1 MNENKEF
8 DMMDAFMALKE
19 LDDDSVATMIRP
31 KKTAT
36 SDRGR
41 SLHEGKS
48 YPISGAR
55 SAMEEAKN
63 FLNENDEVQLE
74 VIDPDADA
82 LEHVKDRID
91 YVGQM
96 ILRCNRCHANK
107 FIDMDKLVEDPD
119 SEGVYNKDDECP
131 NCKTSDT
138 GYEIIGQV
146 GKYEEEKPEAEATEA
161 EGTDEETEAKA
172 DNDEVDADELKFD
185 NDEAD
190 SEEEESSDAEAEPE
204 EGSDEVTEISDEEE
218 SEADMMETSSSED
231 EDGEDDS
238 ASLGDEV
245 DVDDELEVDD
255 EDEEDEVKESLNED
269 SAESI
274 IKEANMYN
282 EIIDYM
288 ANGDAQDEWERI
300 WNAEKSKIA
309 TYNSR
314 QINDLQEKF
323 EEIYEK
329 YHKDGLMAANDK
341 ILTMAHRM
349 DKQLGLSQI
358 ENHHMY
364 VEAVEVAANHTISE
378 VLNTVMDADK
388 IGRIVINNK
397 QDNAADETIYDGTYN
412 NLPLNLANAT
422 CTGFDVNN
430 RTLACNIDQ
439 DENHGRRCL
448 SDILGK
454 FGDGKS
460 DNIHLYDIASSD
472 EVFKGNRKDA
482 IAKYGNC
489 GFISIDTPAVIRLTI
504 CDPSLVKRCA
514 DGPCPADKKTAEES
528 LVENIIRENDL
539 SITRVSKV
547 NSNEYWIKESI
558 AEREDLDLIF
568 ETYVR
573 PCSNALVREFT
584 QVTGYKTAYDEA
596 FDAGYAAATRESLN
610 EGYTVKYGYGSKK
623 TEFDDLQAAIDH
635 INNGMKNRESDSFV
649 LYNDGKEMIWLD
661 YFRDRD
667 FNGYGYSI
675 ARQDD
680 KSVEFDKATGLKI
693 KVVIEDNPNERE
705 MIVKEAGRM
714 GYINQAPKLA
724 RFRYVLQSEKPSYID
739 FDEKVIYYNKQEQL
753 SKTVDSLVD
762 QIKTG
767 KSALDEIFG
776 IKKKP
781 KDLKRY
787 IVGVPVQEANKGLNH
802 DRLNYRII
810 EVLRNMS
817 DVPVMDVAP
826 YRGKYF
832 TFRPSCQISFVCP
845 ASKFEEV
852 KRRLPGSIDPMTVK
866 DWGCDEMR
874 LYEFQAIFRY
884 GTLGNYN
891 ESLTASEEEE
901 EVDENLGRVFRKI
914 FDKPASTDTQQAWE
928 DELNGEMGEI
938 SPRRRAE
945 LEKNFAQQRDW
956 EARHESETAS
966 VEDPEFAG
974 AMTEAFMSREQLIS
988 ELKALGKNY
997 FFDKYTDAQLFRM
1010 LEKARARKAT
1020 TATPAAPDVDLDAT
1034 IDTLV
1039 TDEEEAIDGYDKA
1052 RAEIKASNRADK
1064 DKIISQLD
1072 HIRSEE
1078 VEHIAELRAMAD
1090 EIDVSVLTCEMCGG
1104 QLNDGGTCPVCD
1116 DGEEDLGEAL
1126 NESVTWTCM
1135 FDGDEIGT
1143 VVADSYEE
1151 AIDEMQRTYPELNY
1165 SLYDG
1170 CFNVSP
1176 VDEEIVEDGSD
1187 IEDYDWADEDDVALD
1202 EPKYIDPEVMA
1213 QMVVDEMPR
1222 AIKEC
1227 GKSVK
1232 ALMAYFAS
1240 ILPEVDLGAVDHTQ
1254 LKSVINDYLANDGEV
1269 VEEFTSY
1276 KSRKELGEAITECR
1290 NNSTPYTVRRSIKEG
1305 YRYDLIINEA
1315 DDSDPKDIEIIDDED
1330 AEKLHTVKGKQKYS
1344 AENKEEIS
1352 KEDGEAVMDQ
1362 LADASSYTEFVK
1374 ILNKDKKSKSFLAYL
1389 KQHYK
1394 LDDEE
1399 LTVKQSG
1406 ANTSMIACRDLQ
1418 PTQQNISI
1426 KKSLEMIHKAPDW
1439 AEKIIKSPASAFND
1453 PTIVYDGKYII
1464 DGHHRWSKAY
1474 ALDTPDTKIKVINF
1488 PAISGVTWKDML
1500 KAVQLAIVLKN
1511 PNASLINEV
1520 ENDNMLGSSGAEVA
1534 AKYYEEKVTDKV
1546 VDAMKAAGYGD
1557 DVAAQCEHI
1566 KANVAVMIEGGVAKG
1581 AAARAV
1587 MPQTDK
1593 APGSVDL
1600 LKKAVIDMTEG
1611 VDLPVPADEA
1621 PVALTAAE
1629 KEFSA
1634 NVMRISKDIANAIS
1648 DVYGIDANPELI
1660 VADILQDLRLI
1671 RGDITPADLED
1682 TPINRLT
1689 AEMYASHEAFYD
1701 FMDQFVSALT
1711 GQELRST
1718 PETKFKRAVEMLSG
1732 PNFSTEA
1739 IRQGI
1744 ETTQFQRLVANGQ
1757 VPFLPSTATPLL
1769 GEEVEDGVEVPTEK
1783 FDADMNEYFNEAY
1796 DETVLYTT
1804 TGGSVNADGTI
1815 LLEGVI
1821 QTEDASSDIKFTL
1834 KPETALTESLEKESD
1849 RAAKLESMTY
1859 NVSNNLSEEVFKFK
1873 FSE

>member
-31 KKTAT
+31 KKAAT
-36 SDRGR
+36 SGRGR

-185 NDEAD
+185 NDEAG
-190 SEEEESSDAEAEPE
+190 SEEDESSDEEAETE
-204 EGSDEVTEISDEEE
+204 QGSDEVTEISDEEE

-255 EDEEDEVKESLNED
+255 EDEEDDVKESLNED

-568 ETYVR
+568 EAYVR
-573 PCSNALVREFT
+573 PCSNALVREFA

-596 FDAGYAAATRESLN
+596 FEAGYAAATRESLN

-635 INNGMKNRESDSFV
+635 INDGMKNRESDSFV

-724 RFRYVLQSEKPSYID
+724 RFRYVLQSDKPSYID
-739 FDEKVIYYNKQEQL
+739 FEEKVIYYNKQEQL

-767 KSALDEIFG
+767 KSAIDEIFG
-776 IKKKP
+776 FKKKP

-817 DVPVMDVAP
+817 DVPVMDVES

-845 ASKFEEV
+845 ASKFDEV
-852 KRRLPGSIDPMTVK
+852 KRRLPGSVDPLTVK
-866 DWGCDEMR
+866 DWGCDAMR
-874 LYEFQAIFRY
+874 FYEFAEIFRY

-891 ESLTASEEEE
+891 ESLTASEE

-914 FDKPASTDTQQAWE
+914 FDKPASTDTQQSWE

-938 SPRRRAE
+938 SSRRRAE

-966 VEDPEFAG
+966 VEEPELAG

-988 ELKALGKNY
+988 ELKSLGKNY

-1020 TATPAAPDVDLDAT
+1020 IATPAAPDVDLDAT

-1039 TDEEEAIDGYDKA
+1039 KDEEEAIDGYDKA

-1064 DKIISQLD
+1064 DKIISELD

-1090 EIDVSVLTCEMCGG
+1090 QIDVSVLTCESCGG

-1126 NESVTWTCM
+1126 NESATWTCV

-1151 AIDEMQRTYPELNY
+1151 AIEEMQHTYPELDY
-1165 SLYDG
+1165 TLYDG
-1170 CFNVSP
+1170 CFDVFPAN
-1176 VDEEIVEDGSD
+1176 EEIVEDGSD

-1254 LKSVINDYLANDGEV
+1254 LKAVINDYLANDGEV

-1315 DDSDPKDIEIIDDED
+1315 DDSDETISDDEIAD
-1330 AEKLHTVKGKQKYS
+1330 HEKKIKSYS
-1344 AENKEEIS
+1344 KDNKEEIS
-1352 KEDGEAVMDQ
+1352 KADGEEVIDK
-1362 LADASSYTEFVK
+1362 LSDASSYTEFVK
-1374 ILNKDKKSKSFLAYL
+1374 ILNKDRKSKAFLQYL
-1389 KQHYK
+1389 RQHYNPN
-1394 LDDEE
+1394 DDEIETVKSSGASNALVVCSE
-1399 LTVKQSG
+1399 LT
-1406 ANTSMIACRDLQ
+1406 
-1418 PTQQNISI
+1418 PTQQNISLD
-1426 KKSLEMIHKAPDW
+1426 KSLGMIKSGKSDW
-1439 AEKIIKSPASAFND
+1439 AVKIINNPATAFDD
-1453 PTIVYDGKYII
+1453 PTIIYAGKYII

-1474 ALDTPDTKIKVINF
+1474 ALVGPTAKIKVINF
-1488 PAISGVTWKDML
+1488 PEISGVTWKDML
-1500 KAVQLAIVLKN
+1500 KATQLAIVAKK
-1511 PNASLINEV
+1511 PEGDLIHKV
-1520 ENDNMLGSSGAEVA
+1520 DNDNMLADASGQA
-1534 AKYYEEKVTDKV
+1534 AADYYIENADDKV
-1546 VDAMKAAGYGD
+1546 VDAMKDKGFGD
-1557 DVAAQCEHI
+1557 DKEAQSEHVKKNVAAM
-1566 KANVAVMIEGGVAKG
+1566 ADGGVVSG
-1581 AAARAV
+1581 AAPRAV
-1587 MPQTDK
+1587 MPQTDT
-1593 APGSVDL
+1593 APGSVEL
-1600 LKKAVIDMTEG
+1600 LKKAVIDLTEG
-1611 VDLPVPADEA
+1611 DNLPVPADEA

-1689 AEMYASHEAFYD
+1689 AEMYASHEAFYE

-1732 PNFSTEA
+1732 PNFSTES
-1739 IRQGI
+1739 IRRGI
-1744 ETTQFQRLVANGQ
+1744 EATQFQRLVANGQ
-1757 VPFLPSTATPLL
+1757 VPFIPSTATPLL

-1834 KPETALTESLEKESD
+1834 KPETALTESLENESD

-1859 NVSNNLSEEVFKFK
+1859 SVSNNLSEEVFKFK